1 MNLILNCGTG
11 NFSSVAKMINATGGK
26 SFFGSTPK
34 DIDNASKII
43 LPGVG
48 SFDNGMKA
56 IELASIKEKII
67 ERVKFEN
74 IPILGICLGMHLLCR
89 SSEEGSLGGLGLVD
103 AEVKKFYFP
112 NNENMKIPH
121 MGWNTV
127 KSISRNPL
135 IPKLEREQ
143 RYYFAHSYKV
153 VLDNPNLAIG
163 TTHYGSNFC
172 AAFKKKNIF
181 GVQFHPEKSHS
192 FGLELIRCFVEL

>member
-1 MNLILNCGTG
+1 MILILNCGTG

-112 NNENMKIPH
+112 NNENMKIPQ

-172 AAFKKKNIF
+172 AAFKKKKYFWSTI
-181 GVQFHPEKSHS
+181 SS
-192 FGLELIRCFVEL
+192 

>member
-11 NFSSVAKMINATGGK
+11 NFLSVAKMINASGAK
-26 SFFGSTPK
+26 SFFGSTHK

-48 SFDNGMKA
+48 SFDNGIKA

-74 IPILGICLGMHLLCR
+74 IPILGICLGMHLLCK
-89 SSEEGSLGGLGLVD
+89 SSEEGELDGLGLVE
-103 AEVKKFYFP
+103 AEVKKFSFP
-112 NNENMKIPH
+112 DNKSIKIPH
-121 MGWNTV
+121 MGWNIIKPIKT
-127 KSISRNPL
+127 NPL
-135 IPKLEREQ
+135 IPKLEKEQ

-153 VLDNPNLAIG
+153 AVNDPNLTIG
-163 TTHYGSNFC
+163 TTHYGSDFC
-172 AAFKKKNIF
+172 AAFQKKNIF

-192 FGLELIRCFVEL
+192 FGLELIKRFVEL